1 MSSTAG
7 KVGSVS
13 IALPLPTAV
22 KATLTGDV
30 DGDGTPELLAKE
42 LEGLSGG
49 SVAVTTTDGKVT
61 AFSVTSTPPPPA
73 SPTTPPPVLALVA
86 RADAVGGV
94 GFSHH
99 QAHDADEPTN

>member
-1 MSSTAG
+1 M
-7 KVGSVS
+7 S

-30 DGDGTPELLAKE
+30 DGDGTTELLAKE

-73 SPTTPPPVLALVA
+73 SPTTPPPSSPSSPAPTPSAAPASVTTKPTTPA
-86 RADAVGGV
+86 
-94 GFSHH
+94 
-99 QAHDADEPTN
+99 EPTD